1 MDENSPLHIVT
12 PLIPSVTLSRL
23 CGRQVLLKLENCQPS
38 GSFKIRGIGN
48 LVQKS
53 KERGCKQVVSS
64 SGGNAGMASAYV
76 AKMLGL
82 PATIVIP
89 ESTPKLMISRLEE
102 EEAKVMVHGR
112 IWNLA
117 HEKALEIA
125 ATGNSCLVHPYDHEE
140 IWEGHSTIVTEVL
153 QQTKAKPAAIVL
165 SVGGGGLL
173 CGVLKGLH
181 KHDVDIPVVAMET
194 QGAHAFNAALKAGKP
209 VSIGDITSIAKTLGA
224 LMVTEGIF
232 DLMPGLRVTS
242 HVISDKEAVEAC
254 SRFADEQRML
264 VEPSCGA
271 ALAAGYSGIIKEL
284 ISNNT
289 LPDEGPI
296 VFVVCGGNAVTL
308 DMLEGW
314 KKQVNLL

>member
-1 MDENSPLHIVT
+1 MDANNSLHIVT
-12 PLIPSVTLSRL
+12 PLIPSAALSQL

-48 LVQKS
+48 FVQKS

-125 ATGNSCLVHPYDHEE
+125 ASGNSCLVHPYDHEE
-140 IWEGHSTIVTEVL
+140 IWEGHSTIVTEIL

-209 VSIGDITSIAKTLGA
+209 VSIGDITSIAKTL
-224 LMVTEGIF
+224 
-232 DLMPGLRVTS
+232 
-242 HVISDKEAVEAC
+242 
-254 SRFADEQRML
+254 
-264 VEPSCGA
+264 
-271 ALAAGYSGIIKEL
+271 
-284 ISNNT
+284 
-289 LPDEGPI
+289 
-296 VFVVCGGNAVTL
+296 
-308 DMLEGW
+308 
-314 KKQVNLL
+314 